1 MCTLSR
7 LAAVRRKG
15 DAKPL
20 PRAYSPTHHFTLQT
34 TEPTMTTLTTR
45 TISTAALAL
54 SLTVNLALFGAID
67 TGFAQAPAQ
76 SHEPVS
82 ATAINVVQLPPVTVH
97 GKRLPTDNSTVTNAT
112 ITDMTITADS
122 APTALPAARNAQ
134 L

>member
-1 MCTLSR
+1 MCALSR

-20 PRAYSPTHHFTLQT
+20 PRAYSPTHHFTLHE

-54 SLTVNLALFGAID
+54 SLAVNLALFGAID

-82 ATAINVVQLPPVTVH
+82 ATAINVVQLPPVTVR
-97 GKRLPTDNSTVTNAT
+97 GKRLPADNSPAT
-112 ITDMTITADS
+112 ITDIAITADS
-122 APTALPAARNAQ
+122 APTALPAPRNAQ